1 MKQFYHQEYTEKH
14 NSPNR
19 FMYKGQEVLLV
30 SSGTAVLIVA
40 GYVNEDAAQQSEAA
54 KTAVTSVN
62 PITDKAQRT
71 ELTNLLRENVNNKD
85 IIFWG

>member
-19 FMYKGQEVLLV
+19 FAYRGQEVLLV
-30 SSGTAVLIVA
+30 SSGAAVLVVA
-40 GYVNEDAAQQSEAA
+40 GYINEDATQQSGAA
-54 KTAVTSVN
+54 KTAVTAVN
-62 PITDKAQRT
+62 PITDKEQRK
-71 ELTNLLRENVNNKD
+71 ELTNLLRENVKNKD